1 MKDRAKYI
9 QLGVANG
16 VTSLDEIRKEYNK
29 YAEGGELEKYTPE
42 TLAGFITSLTT
53 DDTNTIIGADVASS
67 SLNLSADAIP
77 VYGTAVGALISAGD
91 ALYNIGK
98 LIYKPSWGAA
108 SEAGFTL
115 AGILPGVGNL
125 KDAAKVAKGN
135 AKIAQNV
142 MRTKSLNAAKKTIT
156 RRPKGKPKA
165 KINTLNSRGE
175 VISSYREPLFDY
187 SNPLSQAIGT
197 VGNFGYSI
205 EDLIGA
211 GSGFIKHN
219 SKNKNNNQNS
229 YDLGGA
235 LSRFISRFTEED
247 TKDQYPTFNEA
258 FRAARIADKDYF
270 KWNRELYNT
279 ELHPTVLEKQA
290 LNILGVTKKQNDRMT
305 DTWDYLRSNN
315 VSARNAAAF
324 MGNIMQESSF
334 NPKARQIDGD
344 KAVGLFQLHG
354 DRLDDYKKFLQENN
368 KEDNTHSQLDYM
380 ISLVK
385 GERGDA
391 YMDEYY
397 RVRNLRD
404 SLENTNN
411 IKEYTKVSNYF
422 NRMYKKREE
431 TNTLYPIKDL
441 TKAWEDE
448 TMSLDDLTDLFT
460 NTIER
465 AGKPEYET
473 RRTFANKF
481 YNHFYGV
488 PKLAPTK

>member
-1 MKDRAKYI
+1 MWDKLSMQEKAAFIKI
-9 QLGVANG
+9 AVKNG
-16 VTSLDEIRKEYNK
+16 VYGLEDIRSRYNK
-29 YAEGGELEKYTPE
+29 FAEGGEL
-42 TLAGFITSLTT
+42 S
-53 DDTNTIIGADVASS
+53 
-67 SLNLSADAIP
+67 
-77 VYGTAVGALISAGD
+77 
-91 ALYNIGK
+91 
-98 LIYKPSWGAA
+98 
-108 SEAGFTL
+108 
-115 AGILPGVGNL
+115 
-125 KDAAKVAKGN
+125 
-135 AKIAQNV
+135 
-142 MRTKSLNAAKKTIT
+142 
-156 RRPKGKPKA
+156 
-165 KINTLNSRGE
+165 
-175 VISSYREPLFDY
+175 
-187 SNPLSQAIGT
+187 
-197 VGNFGYSI
+197 
-205 EDLIGA
+205 
-211 GSGFIKHN
+211 
-219 SKNKNNNQNS
+219 NKNNNQNS
-229 YDLGGA
+229 YESGGA
-235 LSRFISRFTEED
+235 LSRFISRFTEKD

-270 KWNRELYNT
+270 KWNGKLYNT

-290 LNILGVTKKQNDRMT
+290 LNISGVTKEQNDRMT

-368 KEDNTHSQLDYM
+368 KEDDAHSQLDYI

-397 RVRNLRD
+397 RVKSLRD
-404 SLENTNN
+404 SLANTNN
-411 IKEYTKVSNYF
+411 KKEYIKVSDHF
-422 NRMYKKREE
+422 NKMYKKREE

-448 TMSLDDLTDLFT
+448 TMSLDDLTTLFT

-465 AGKPEYET
+465 AGKPEHET
-473 RRTFANKF
+473 RRAFANKF